1 VRSLSLKVD
10 VCTHD
15 GMRDG
20 VPRLLDLLAKHDVKA
35 SFFLSFG
42 PDYAGRAVFNVFRR
56 GFLRKMLKSGAPSLY
71 GFRTMVSGTLL
82 PARMIAARYP
92 DLVRR
97 IDGEGHEVAVH
108 AWNHRRWQDRLGKL
122 SETAIREEFDRAFAS
137 FEEILGRPARAFG
150 AAAWFV
156 TPASLAV
163 ADGLGLSYASD
174 LRGGPPCRP
183 RSGERTFETL
193 QIPTTG
199 PCIEELLVTGVRDED
214 AMAAT
219 LLEKAAGPDLA
230 VMAVH
235 AEVEG
240 GPYLGFFERLLPRLR
255 DGADT
260 IRPLRDVAA
269 EIEDPPVRDLRFTEL
284 PGRSG
289 RVATTGSPLP

>member
-1 VRSLSLKVD
+1 MRSLSFKVD

-20 VPRLLDLLAKHDVKA
+20 VPRLLDLFRRHGVRA

-42 PDYAGRAVFNVFRR
+42 PDCSGRAILNVFRR
-56 GFLRKMLKSGAPSLY
+56 GFLKKMLRSGAPSLY

-82 PARMIAARYP
+82 PARMIASGHP

-97 IDGEGHEVAVH
+97 IDAEGHEVAVH
-108 AWNHRRWQDRLGKL
+108 AWNHRRWQDKLPRLDAA
-122 SETAIREEFDRAFAS
+122 AIREEFDRAFAS
-137 FEEILGRPARAFG
+137 YEAILGRPPRAFG

-163 ADGLGLSYASD
+163 ADETGLDYASD
-174 LRGGPPCRP
+174 LRGGPPCRL
-183 RSGERTFETL
+183 RDGERVFSTP
-193 QIPTTG
+193 QVPTTG
-199 PCIEELLVTGVRDED
+199 PCIEELLVGGVREEE
-214 AMAAT
+214 AMAAA
-219 LLEKAAGPDLA
+219 LLKDAAGSDLA

-240 GPYLGFFERLLPRLR
+240 GPYLDFFDRLLPRLE
-255 DGADT
+255 DGCDA
-260 IRPLRDVAA
+260 IRPLREVAA
-269 EIEDPPVRDLRFTEL
+269 EHPAPPVRNLTYTEL

-289 RVATTGSPLP
+289 RVATAE